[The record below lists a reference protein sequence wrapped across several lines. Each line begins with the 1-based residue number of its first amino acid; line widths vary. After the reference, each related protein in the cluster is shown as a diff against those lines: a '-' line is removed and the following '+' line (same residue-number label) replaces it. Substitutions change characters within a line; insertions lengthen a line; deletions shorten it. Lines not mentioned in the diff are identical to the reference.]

1 MARQQLV
8 AWCVDQ
14 GVPWDGKESE
24 AYELSRDDAPPLVAD
39 DAEVTIIAAHITR
52 LAIDILVREETI
64 FPNSA
69 YAIGLQREWI
79 FSAPFE
85 TFPINFEA
93 GEQWSQPASE
103 ESSAGL
109 IALMGELFPNASGVK
124 DES

>member
-1 MARQQLV
+1 MARRQLA
-8 AWCVDQ
+8 AWCADQ

-24 AYELSRDDAPPLVAD
+24 AYDLSRDDAPPLVAD

-52 LAIDILVREETI
+52 LVIDILVREETI
-64 FPNSA
+64 FPHSA
-69 YAIGLQREWI
+69 YAVGLRQEWI
-79 FSAPFE
+79 FSAPFD

-93 GEQWSQPASE
+93 GGEWQQSSSE
-103 ESSAGL
+103 ESSAEL